1 MKKEIRSVFSPS
13 PSRACWNLSCVP
25 VNVNCHKA
33 SPYTVI
39 CLLRLIL
46 CLNNI
51 PLTSSP
57 SLPLQLTM
65 GQTASQPAHDR
76 SLRVIGAGLSRTGT
90 TSFGAACS
98 YLLDGPCYHGGT
110 QMLNSPESHIKRWI
124 EIIRHTPIKSEEDRK
139 ALNEGVKEMLDG
151 YVACTD
157 LPSNAFVEELM
168 AMYPDAKVICT
179 VRDPEKWWNS
189 LAPIVEKG
197 NLTILSWI
205 LAPLPTLRMFRA
217 YHNALDEGRVGEL
230 YFREGEPQ
238 RPTRAMWDRHIEHLK
253 KVVPKEK
260 LFFYD
265 VRDGW
270 EPLCAILGVPVPK
283 DVPFPKLNDA
293 QAMESF
299 MQASMRRGLMAW
311 AGIFLTAGAVG
322 FSAAKYAKV
331 L

>member
-1 MKKEIRSVFSPS
+1 
-13 PSRACWNLSCVP
+13 
-25 VNVNCHKA
+25 
-33 SPYTVI
+33 
-39 CLLRLIL
+39 
-46 CLNNI
+46 
-51 PLTSSP
+51 
-57 SLPLQLTM
+57 M
-65 GQTASQPAHDR
+65 GQTASQPAQDR

-124 EIIRHTPIKSEEDRK
+124 EIIRRTPVKTQEDRK
-139 ALNEGVKEMLDG
+139 ALNDGVKEMLDG

-168 AMYPDAKVICT
+168 AIYPDAKVICT

-197 NLTILSWI
+197 NLTVLSWI

-217 YHNALDEGRVGEL
+217 YHDALDEGRVGEL
-230 YFREGEPQ
+230 YFRENEPQ

-253 KVVPKEK
+253 KVVPKDR

-322 FSAAKYAKV
+322 FSAARYAK
-331 L
+331 LF

>member
-1 MKKEIRSVFSPS
+1 
-13 PSRACWNLSCVP
+13 
-25 VNVNCHKA
+25 
-33 SPYTVI
+33 
-39 CLLRLIL
+39 
-46 CLNNI
+46 
-51 PLTSSP
+51 
-57 SLPLQLTM
+57 M
-65 GQTASQPAHDR
+65 GQTASQPAPDR

-124 EIIRHTPIKSEEDRK
+124 EIIRHTPVKSDADRK

-168 AMYPDAKVICT
+168 QIYPDAKVICT
-179 VRDPEKWWNS
+179 VRDPEKWWAS

-197 NLTILSWI
+197 NLTLLSWI
-205 LAPLPTLRMFRA
+205 LAPLPTLRMFRT
-217 YHNALDEGRVGEL
+217 YHDALDEGRVGEL
-230 YFREGEPQ
+230 YFRDGEPQ
-238 RPTRAMWDRHIEHLK
+238 RPTRAMWDRHVEHLK
-253 KVVPKEK
+253 NVVPKEK

-270 EPLCAILGVPVPK
+270 EPLCSILGVPVPK
-283 DVPFPKLNDA
+283 GVPFPKLNDA

-299 MQASMRRGLMAW
+299 MKASMKRGLMAW
-311 AGIFLTAGAVG
+311 VGIFMTVGVAG
-322 FSAAKYAKV
+322 FSAARYAK
-331 L
+331 LF